1 MHERKDFNVVTQK
14 KVLCR
19 YVFKDEYDL
28 MFTNLNLQMYNLC
41 LHVSKN
47 YLDVWI
53 LKICVS
59 NIGTKIGD
67 PKENLAYGACC
78 PEQALSDSMPLIHW
92 VKDAL

>member
-1 MHERKDFNVVTQK
+1 MLSHKRKCCF
-14 KVLCR
+14 R

-47 YLDVWI
+47 NLDVWI
-53 LKICVS
+53 FKICVS

-78 PEQALSDSMPLIHW
+78 LELAPVPA
-92 VKDAL
+92 V